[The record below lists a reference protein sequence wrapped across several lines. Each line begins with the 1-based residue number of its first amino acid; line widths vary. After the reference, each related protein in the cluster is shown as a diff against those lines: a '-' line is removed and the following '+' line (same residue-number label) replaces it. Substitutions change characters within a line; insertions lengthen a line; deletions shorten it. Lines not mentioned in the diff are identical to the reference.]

1 MNQYPPELEKAEE
14 LLEAGRRLLDEGR
27 LAEAEKRF
35 RKAYRCYPLPAALNN
50 WAMCRHLAGDHQ
62 GALALLEPLLQ
73 GTDPVPYSR
82 ALAARAC
89 HALGDTQGAAAAL
102 QAAIRDLDRGL
113 RDPDLAGPAREMWI
127 EYTLFIKQTAGILG
141 QHRLVLEL
149 HNRWPGRE
157 EPAAAFYA
165 GVAAFNLGRYE
176 QAARHW
182 RRATHPAWIPV
193 LEAFAQVAELVA
205 LGEVPPFPLEYQ
217 DHPAVRLK
225 KPLDEEMLATLPASG
240 SVRMRILALL
250 FDPKA
255 PERRALA
262 QGLVLYTG
270 EWGLDL
276 GRRLLSSNRVDLPVK
291 LGAALALV
299 ERGVFREEEP
309 IPAVVDGRPTTL
321 SIRPVEMKGFDSELD
336 RKLKEAIRLRDAGDE
351 EAAYR
356 LLLEMEESGHFYP
369 PAMMTLA
376 NLMRRRGELDEAQ
389 LRLEAVERFAPDEPA
404 VLFNLAG
411 LWLQRCDL
419 ERAADYLSRIPRTG
433 LRPDLAAK
441 VAELE
446 AYLSAELAA
455 DRLGEIW
462 REEEDEKP
470 IRPNITLLTALSRV
484 PVQWLNA
491 AAAAFGLPPVRL
503 RKERARRLAEA
514 MRDPERLREVLAQVS
529 PEARDALR
537 YVLDQG
543 GWCKLSA
550 LTRRFGSQEGDG
562 FWWDEQPP
570 TSPIGQLRARCL
582 LMVGRAALN
591 GRRHRI
597 AVVPAELRPL
607 LATVL
612 ATGGDH
618 IE

>member
-1 MNQYPPELEKAEE
+1 
-14 LLEAGRRLLDEGR
+14 
-27 LAEAEKRF
+27 
-35 RKAYRCYPLPAALNN
+35 
-50 WAMCRHLAGDHQ
+50 
-62 GALALLEPLLQ
+62 
-73 GTDPVPYSR
+73 
-82 ALAARAC
+82 
-89 HALGDTQGAAAAL
+89 
-102 QAAIRDLDRGL
+102 
-113 RDPDLAGPAREMWI
+113 
-127 EYTLFIKQTAGILG
+127 
-141 QHRLVLEL
+141 
-149 HNRWPGRE
+149 
-157 EPAAAFYA
+157 
-165 GVAAFNLGRYE
+165 
-176 QAARHW
+176 
-182 RRATHPAWIPV
+182 
-193 LEAFAQVAELVA
+193 
-205 LGEVPPFPLEYQ
+205 
-217 DHPAVRLK
+217 
-225 KPLDEEMLATLPASG
+225 
-240 SVRMRILALL
+240 
-250 FDPKA
+250 
-255 PERRALA
+255 
-262 QGLVLYTG
+262 
-270 EWGLDL
+270 
-276 GRRLLSSNRVDLPVK
+276 
-291 LGAALALV
+291 
-299 ERGVFREEEP
+299 
-309 IPAVVDGRPTTL
+309 
-321 SIRPVEMKGFDSELD
+321 
-336 RKLKEAIRLRDAGDE
+336 
-351 EAAYR
+351 
-356 LLLEMEESGHFYP
+356 
-369 PAMMTLA
+369 
-376 NLMRRRGELDEAQ
+376 MRRRGELDEAQ

-411 LWLQRCDL
+411 LWLQRGDL

-550 LTRRFGSQEGDG
+550 LTRRFGNQEGDG